1 MSFTMINTKKQK
13 LLNMQR
19 SKQMWPVI
27 KRSVEADPQMTDI
40 LEIAE
45 KDFKIVIINMI
56 EGLQENMDKMGE
68 QTEVSGEMGKVF

>member
-1 MSFTMINTKKQK
+1 
-13 LLNMQR
+13 
-19 SKQMWPVI
+19 
-27 KRSVEADPQMTDI
+27 MTDI

-68 QTEVSGEMGKVF
+68 QTEFHGEMGKFF